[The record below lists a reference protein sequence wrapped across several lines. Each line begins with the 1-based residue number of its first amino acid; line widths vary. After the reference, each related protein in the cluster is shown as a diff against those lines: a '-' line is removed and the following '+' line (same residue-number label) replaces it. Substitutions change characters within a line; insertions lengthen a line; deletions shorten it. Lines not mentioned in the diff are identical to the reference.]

1 MLFNLALEGA
11 LGELHVPLEH
21 PERLAEPALLAYA
34 DDLAVVAATRQALVD
49 VSTRIRDN
57 ALRFGLRISPK
68 TNYMVVSR
76 RTDDPAH
83 GDALQVGLDS
93 FERVETFKYLGVLID
108 HKNSLDPEI
117 RARCLAGLRTFHSLA
132 PHLRSKKVSVHA
144 KVRLFETIER
154 PAILYGAEAW
164 TLNKDR
170 EARIA
175 VAENRALRRAVGPI
189 YDEDADRYVWR
200 SNAECR
206 RLTGA
211 VPILNKAK
219 KRRLQ
224 YAGHVAR
231 GSAPPATCAMLDTSP
246 HPRGSRP
253 HGSPRKR
260 LFDQVAQ
267 DARSLQVADWREAAL
282 ARDAWRTT
290 TFDIE
295 EQPDPYEA
303 ARQAAKRR
311 KAERDAD
318 RDAARQ
324 LDFGDNP

>member
-1 MLFNLALEGA
+1 MF
-11 LGELHVPLEH
+11 PLEH
-21 PERLAEPALLAYA
+21 PELLPEPALLAFA
-34 DDLAVVAATRQALVD
+34 DDLAVLASSRQALGD
-49 VSTRIRDN
+49 VSARIRDN
-57 ALRFGLRISPK
+57 ALRFGLRLSPK
-68 TNYMVVSR
+68 TNFMVVSR
-76 RTDDPAH
+76 RTEDPAH

-154 PAILYGAEAW
+154 PAVLYGAEAW
-164 TLNKDR
+164 TLTKER

-175 VAENRALRRAVGPI
+175 VAETRALRRAVGPKH
-189 YDEDADRYVWR
+189 DEEADRYVWR
-200 SNAECR
+200 SNEECR
-206 RLTGA
+206 QRTGV
-211 VPILNKAK
+211 VPILNKAR

-224 YAGHVAR
+224 YAGHIAR
-231 GSAPPATCAMLDTSP
+231 GSAPPATRAMLNTTG
-246 HPRGSRP
+246 HQRGARPR
-253 HGSPRKR
+253 GSPRKR
-260 LFDQVAQ
+260 LFDQVAR
-267 DARSLQVADWREAAL
+267 DARSLQVADWREAAQH
-282 ARDAWRTT
+282 RDAWRAS
-290 TFDIE
+290 TFGVE

-311 KAERDAD
+311 KAEREAA

-324 LDFGDNP
+324 LDLGDPG